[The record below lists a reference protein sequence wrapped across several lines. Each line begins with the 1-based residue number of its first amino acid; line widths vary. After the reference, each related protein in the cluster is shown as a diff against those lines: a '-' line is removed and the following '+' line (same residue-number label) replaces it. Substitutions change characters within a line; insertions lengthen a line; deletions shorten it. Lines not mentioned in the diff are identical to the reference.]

1 MKKTNTK
8 IIRWG
13 IFSGIVY
20 SIGVALYAIVN
31 ENSLPETAF
40 NIPRWFDG
48 IVIILCTMVY
58 IKLNDKDIDPPFQQ
72 LIYLLIMVLIV
83 VNIGLIGFILTFSI
97 MALIVLISTLK
108 IFDFP
113 YITRKIKLLC
123 SYLNAEK
130 K

>member
-1 MKKTNTK
+1 MKISFGSK
-8 IIRWG
+8 IIEGPWG
-13 IFSGIVY
+13 GGNLF
-20 SIGVALYAIVN
+20 LVN
-31 ENSLPETAF
+31 LKNYLINNNHNVVF
-40 NIPRWFDG
+40 N
-48 IVIILCTMVY
+48 
-58 IKLNDKDIDPPFQQ
+58 LNDKDIDPPFQP
-72 LIYLLIMVLIV
+72 LIYLLIMVFIV